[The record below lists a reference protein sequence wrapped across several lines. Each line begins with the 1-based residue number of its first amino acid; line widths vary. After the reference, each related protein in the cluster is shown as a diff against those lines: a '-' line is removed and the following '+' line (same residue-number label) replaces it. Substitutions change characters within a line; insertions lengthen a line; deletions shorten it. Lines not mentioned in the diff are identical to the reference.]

1 MTFAPYKHQLDLTD
15 AIARAPRFDG
25 ADIDDERD
33 TPRLTGQLARI
44 LAYVRDGRWHTLAAI
59 SAATGAPEA
68 SVSAQLRNAR
78 KARFGG
84 HTIKRQH
91 IGVGLYEYRWV
102 AP

>member
-1 MTFAPYKHQLDLTD
+1 MTFAPYKHQLDITD

-25 ADIDDERD
+25 ADVTDAD

-44 LAYVRDGRWHTLAAI
+44 LAYVRDGAWHTLADI

-78 KARFGG
+78 KARFGA
-84 HTIKRQH
+84 HTIEREH
-91 IGVGLYEYRWV
+91 VGDGLYRYRWV